1 MTPVEKPSALN
12 RARKKKA
19 PAMKAEGEF
28 ARQLKAILVFQQI
41 DKQTADKMD
50 NSFRPKKTIYA
61 LTGEKLS
68 MKDIAFVIKL
78 KGFNGLYRLFSAY
91 NAVYHTND
99 LGEPVIVFQRRL

>member
-19 PAMKAEGEF
+19 AAIKAEGEF
-28 ARQLKAILVFQQI
+28 ASQLKTILVFQEI

-61 LTGEKLS
+61 LTGEKLN

-78 KGFNGLYRLFSAY
+78 KGFNGLYRLFSTY
-91 NAVYHTND
+91 HAVCHTND
-99 LGEPVIVFQRRL
+99 LGEPVIVFQRRP

>member
-19 PAMKAEGEF
+19 AAIKAEGEF
-28 ARQLKAILVFQQI
+28 ARQLKSILVFQEI
-41 DKQTADKMD
+41 DKQSADKMD

-61 LTGEKLS
+61 LTGERLK

-78 KGFNGLYRLFSAY
+78 KGFTGLYRLFSAY
-91 NAVYHTND
+91 HADCHTNER
-99 LGEPVIVFQRRL
+99 GEPVVVFQRRS